1 VGEKKKIQHSR
12 FNMTYGEII
21 HTNKLY
27 YVSMRVLG
35 LSIFITIILTA
46 LAILLPIGLTGRLT
60 VDMSLYNT
68 RLDHNLDHNL
78 DHSSTRNNNDNHSLK
93 DAMINQ
99 QMKWTDFQYS
109 SLLYSENKQWLASF
123 IDGQLMVCSTTDPL
137 LNYHVMPTE
146 AWSELTNQGLLQ
158 RKVLMGSQYFQNQ
171 NQNQDQITWT
181 SGSEP
186 PNFDLLN
193 DLLWVKVTNEGL
205 FQIMRQKINQT
216 INQAD
221 ITFQSP
227 CFQNWLASSICEHAT
242 SYAINNNQ
250 SEWKYLYAHAPYPER
265 IIGIPGSSVQLGL
278 IWDHGQSYFQ
288 WSGPGWQW
296 RYPHQVSA
304 LMFNVKNGRIALL
317 KNRGELQVLD
327 SVNWFEPYKNINIP
341 KNTNIKWS
349 IHAGNNTVPGGNLN
363 QSEIQFILSDA
374 ETDVIYYT
382 TRVNEL
388 II

>member
-1 VGEKKKIQHSR
+1 MVEKKIPT
-12 FNMTYGEII
+12 FNMSYGEII

-35 LSIFITIILTA
+35 LSIFLTIILTA
-46 LAILLPIGLTGRLT
+46 LAILLPLGLTGRLT
-60 VDMSLYNT
+60 VDMSLYNQKHDFDSNHI
-68 RLDHNLDHNL
+68 LDNI
-78 DHSSTRNNNDNHSLK
+78 STRDNTSLK
-93 DAMINQ
+93 DAMISQ

-158 RKVLMGSQYFQNQ
+158 RKLLMGSQYFQNQ
-171 NQNQDQITWT
+171 NQDQNKDQNQITWT

-205 FQIMRQKINQT
+205 FQIMRQKINQN

-227 CFQNWLASSICEHAT
+227 CFQNWLASSIREQAT
-242 SYAINNNQ
+242 SSTINNVQ
-250 SEWKYLYAHAPYPER
+250 SEWQYLYAHAPYPER

-288 WSGPGWQW
+288 WSGPGWKW
-296 RYPHQVSA
+296 RYPHQISA
-304 LMFNVKNGRIALL
+304 LMFNVKNGRISLL
-317 KNRGELQVLD
+317 KDRGEIQVLD

-341 KNTNIKWS
+341 KDTNIKWS
-349 IHAGNNTVPGGNLN
+349 IQAGNNTVPGGNLN

-374 ETDVIYYT
+374 ETDVVYYT
-382 TRVNEL
+382 TRINEL